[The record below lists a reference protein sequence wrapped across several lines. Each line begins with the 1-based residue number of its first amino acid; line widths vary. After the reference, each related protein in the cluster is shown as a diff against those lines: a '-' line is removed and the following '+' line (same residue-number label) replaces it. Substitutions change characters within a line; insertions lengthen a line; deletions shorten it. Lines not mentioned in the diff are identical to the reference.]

1 MKKFFKAFS
10 YPVELFLPKNEKFF
24 LFFIIVCFISALVGV
39 LAGPQIGMWVGFAF
53 AAYAAVAND
62 SIQTIGTFIASNQDK
77 KWWVLWLFLG
87 SIFVGTISYSWLN
100 TDETGLTVFYPNEK
114 AEDEIKYFKIDNTGK
129 LGLWEKDDFK
139 QLESFLEEKLQFNII
154 AENGQ
159 KSVQITSESENT
171 FFLTNKELDTVSKIH
186 FYNKKIPVTQKNI
199 DTYGM
204 SFILMPSL
212 GSLPHDQNMNG
223 RIVAISDISHNTDSL
238 ATYAYGGDS
247 SINYDLGE
255 IAYTQTGK
263 VFYSDGQIDG
273 DVTSARLSAK
283 GFEQAPK
290 DFHFLHIAAPIFLL
304 ILTRL
309 RMPVSTTFIL
319 LTSFATS
326 TSAIGKV
333 LAKSMSGYILAFAIG
348 LFVFLIISKLAKKYF
363 TGKAS
368 FKWTIAQWITSGTL
382 WSVWL
387 MQDAANIAVYLD
399 RSMNFWSF
407 FAFCFIIV
415 VGLGLLLYYKGG
427 RIQRIV
433 TEKSIVTDV
442 RFATIIDFI
451 YCIILFY
458 FKLYSEVPMSTTWV
472 FLGLLGG
479 RELGMAIRK
488 SGTNSM
494 LKTGKLIAK
503 DFSFAMIG
511 LVISIAIAIGV
522 NDGLTF
528 SSMINDI
535 PGEFADGLI
544 KFFKKLGIG

>member
-1 MKKFFKAFS
+1 
-10 YPVELFLPKNEKFF
+10 
-24 LFFIIVCFISALVGV
+24 
-39 LAGPQIGMWVGFAF
+39 
-53 AAYAAVAND
+53 
-62 SIQTIGTFIASNQDK
+62 FIASNQDK
-77 KWWVLWLFLG
+77 KWWILWLFLG
-87 SIFVGTISYSWLN
+87 SIFLGTISYSWL
-100 TDETGLTVFYPNEK
+100 TVDKTGLTVFYPNEK
-114 AEDEIKYFKIDNTGK
+114 ANKYTKIDDSGK
-129 LGLWEKDDFK
+129 TVNWTKDDFK
-139 QLESFLEEKLQFNII
+139 KLDSFLEESLQFNILE
-154 AENGQ
+154 ENGQ
-159 KSVQITSESENT
+159 KNIQLASEKT
-171 FFLTNKELDTVSKIH
+171 FRLDDLNKIQFTTEKINVSPNDIE
-186 FYNKKIPVTQKNI
+186 
-199 DTYGM
+199 TYGM
-204 SFILMPSL
+204 SFILIPEYTKSEDSESL
-212 GSLPHDQNMNG
+212 KGSLY
-223 RIVAISDISHNTDSL
+223 AISGISHNTDSL
-238 ATYAYGGDS
+238 ATYTYGGKS
-247 SINYDLGE
+247 LISYELGT
-255 IAYTQTGK
+255 IMYQKTGK
-263 VFYSDGQIDG
+263 VFYEDGQVDG

-333 LAKSMSGYILAFAIG
+333 LAKSMSGYILAFLIG
-348 LFVFLIISKLAKKYF
+348 LLVFVLISKLAKKYF

-407 FAFCFIIV
+407 FGFCFIIFI
-415 VGLGLLLYYKGG
+415 GLGLLLYYKGG

-433 TEKSIVTDV
+433 TEKSVVTDV

-472 FLGLLGG
+472 FIGLLGG

-494 LKTGKLIAK
+494 FKTGRLI
-503 DFSFAMIG
+503 
-511 LVISIAIAIGV
+511 V
-522 NDGLTF
+522 
-528 SSMINDI
+528 
-535 PGEFADGLI
+535 
-544 KFFKKLGIG
+544 